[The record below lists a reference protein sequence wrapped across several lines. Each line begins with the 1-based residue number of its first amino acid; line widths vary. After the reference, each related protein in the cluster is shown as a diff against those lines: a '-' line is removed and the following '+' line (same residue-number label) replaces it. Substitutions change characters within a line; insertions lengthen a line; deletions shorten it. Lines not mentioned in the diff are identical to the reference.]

1 MGPLAAMLSGLVMS
15 DIGATVTRVK
25 RNGAISAVVLLV
37 LMTSY
42 VFAMV
47 AAALYL
53 SRLYGPLQATC
64 LLAAGTFIIGLVLIG
79 VMAAMNARDK
89 RLAAA
94 KRRNSQAQTSL
105 AVATAL
111 TIFRKRPLVAAGS
124 AVAIGTLLSLL
135 RKPSRD

>member
-15 DIGATVTRVK
+15 DIGVTVDRMK
-25 RNGAISAVVLLV
+25 RNGAIWAVVLLFLV
-37 LMTSY
+37 TSY

-47 AAALYL
+47 AATVYL

-64 LLAAGTFIIGLVLIG
+64 FLAVGTFIVGLI
-79 VMAAMNARDK
+79 MAAMNARDK
-89 RLAAA
+89 RLAAE

-124 AVAIGTLLSLL
+124 AVAIGTLLGLL
-135 RKPSRD
+135 RKPGRDR